1 MICLVCVFLL
11 VIGVSMKSNSKVN
24 NKNKVNCD
32 LESKTFLDASTP
44 KETQTF
50 EAKKELV
57 KDMVSLIASF
67 RETLPPRSQKY
78 HKALTSI
85 IISLNSYINY
95 EEGNIGLW
103 HGFDHLC
110 MAHTYYSFLMYCT
123 QPKNPNR
130 DSNIQL
136 ELHKFLKD
144 INSLWAILLNQY
156 LDYTSRH

>member
-1 MICLVCVFLL
+1 
-11 VIGVSMKSNSKVN
+11 MKPNSKVN
-24 NKNKVNCD
+24 NKNKVDCD

-85 IISLNSYINY
+85 IIQFKLAVLHV
-95 EEGNIGLW
+95 GLSICKKGPW
-103 HGFDHLC
+103 FDETCKSGERKMEFML
-110 MAHTYYSFLMYCT
+110 T
-123 QPKNPNR
+123 
-130 DSNIQL
+130 
-136 ELHKFLKD
+136 
-144 INSLWAILLNQY
+144 
-156 LDYTSRH
+156 

>member
-1 MICLVCVFLL
+1 
-11 VIGVSMKSNSKVN
+11 MKARNKVN
-24 NKNKVNCD
+24 NKNKVDCD
-32 LESKTFLDASTP
+32 LESKTFLDASAP
-44 KETQTF
+44 RETQTF

-57 KDMVSLIASF
+57 KDMVSLITSF

-136 ELHKFLKD
+136 DLHEFLKE
-144 INSLWAILLNQY
+144 IGKLWAILLNQY